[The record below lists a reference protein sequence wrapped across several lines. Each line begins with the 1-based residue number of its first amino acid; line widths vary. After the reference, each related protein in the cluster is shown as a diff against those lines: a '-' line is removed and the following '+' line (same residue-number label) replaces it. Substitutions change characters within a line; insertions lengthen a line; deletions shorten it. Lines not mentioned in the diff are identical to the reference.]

1 MTTNRVRNL
10 ARTSRKDH
18 LNDQEFDQEL
28 GEFPDFRDRSPFALS
43 GPCSLCG
50 GEANGTTRIFSR
62 SDSRRWCIVAGQ
74 EQTKFYMLCARCDSL
89 FDRLERIEHE
99 IYSRRCAGKKEII
112 F

>member
-1 MTTNRVRNL
+1 MSTHKIRDA

-18 LNDQEFDQEL
+18 RNDQEFDQEL
-28 GEFPDFRDRSPFALS
+28 GEVFDFRDRSPFTLS

-62 SDSRRWCIVAGQ
+62 SDSRRWCIAAGQ
-74 EQTKFYMLCARCDSL
+74 EQTRFYMLCGHCDSL
-89 FDRLERIEHE
+89 FDRVERIENE
-99 IYSRRCAGKKEII
+99 IFSRRCAGKKDII